1 MGGLLAIIREKR
13 RWLPQWGNRHE
24 NRSRTA
30 ITIDDIV
37 TELAERASV
46 SRAVAREVLR
56 RYQELITE
64 QLQKSEDFE
73 IRGIGRFRIK
83 EAPARVGRNPRTG
96 EQIDIPA
103 ARRVAFAP
111 STTLKRTMAE
121 VTA

>member
-1 MGGLLAIIREKR
+1 M
-13 RWLPQWGNRHE
+13 
-24 NRSRTA
+24 
-30 ITIDDIV
+30 TIDDIV

-73 IRGIGRFRIK
+73 LRGIGRFRVK

-111 STTLKRTMAE
+111 STALKRTMAE